1 MKTIHVEFNEYMNE
15 KTGSIDTYEGW
26 GYENEEGLT
35 VNAVD
40 LGEVV
45 EVERVDGVWVGLKE
59 SAK

>member
-1 MKTIHVEFNEYMNE
+1 MKTYMNE